1 MIRKAISED
10 IDTILAITKACTRH
24 LIDQEIFQ
32 WNEHYPNQKTF
43 ENDLKREELFV
54 YELNDKV
61 RACIVITVL
70 KDLEYIP
77 VKWLTKDSNLYI
89 QRLAVHPKFQGK
101 GVAQKLMSFAENIAK
116 IKGFLSVEQI
126 KRDLEQDKSIER
138 IKYYYE
144 LSPLGKEKI
153 FSAAHIN
160 TNNIKYLYKD
170 SKVIII
176 LSIFIGTIIGIIY
189 ILIPT
194 KNLSNRRNRNK

>member
-89 QRLAVHPKFQGK
+89 HRLAVHPKFQGK

-116 IKGFLSVEQI
+116 IKGFLSVRLDTFSQNQRNQKFYESRGY
-126 KRDLEQDKSIER
+126 KRLENIYFPDQSIHPFFC
-138 IKYYYE
+138 YE
-144 LSPLGKEKI
+144 LL
-153 FSAAHIN
+153 
-160 TNNIKYLYKD
+160 L
-170 SKVIII
+170 
-176 LSIFIGTIIGIIY
+176 
-189 ILIPT
+189 
-194 KNLSNRRNRNK
+194 